1 MCDLY
6 VADDSDDGEPVW
18 VISLSLGC
26 SVRSENCE
34 VLHLNSNMVAASL
47 KQSGLI
53 TDRAY
58 NRLTANEDTLT
69 RNALKF
75 LWLAV
80 QRSRGS
86 YNSFLEAAQALCCR
100 AMKASGDT
108 MEKTNG
114 DKTKPSHPLHT
125 DNKSEQNNKTGK
137 TGKHQRQQ
145 ASDEEDGENLE
156 KLNFG
161 NGDSEKDFLLS
172 LQGLMCFCSVY
183 LYNIVSHR
191 ALCLLLLSYHI
202 ISYRIISHCS
212 P

>member
-1 MCDLY
+1 M
-6 VADDSDDGEPVW
+6 
-18 VISLSLGC
+18 ISSSLGC

-86 YNSFLEAAQALCCR
+86 YNSFLEAAQALCSR

-108 MEKTNG
+108 AEKTNG
-114 DKTKPSHPLHT
+114 NKTKTMSHLLHT

-137 TGKHQRQQ
+137 TGKQHRQQ
-145 ASDEEDGENLE
+145 ASAEVNVENLE
-156 KLNFG
+156 ERNFG
-161 NGDSEKDFLLS
+161 NGNKENNFSLS
-172 LQGLMCFCSVY
+172 LQGL
-183 LYNIVSHR
+183 I
-191 ALCLLLLSYHI
+191 CLFICLF
-202 ISYRIISHCS
+202 
-212 P
+212 